1 MRDDHHLVLFAA
13 FYRGHNETMGKIGRL
28 AYHISR
34 KDKGSISRESP
45 QINEHRRSHAAR
57 LYCTSGQTT
66 PCNNVDSRL
75 MKVPHRL
82 SIKTFRRRLSSFDSV
97 PQFAILGIVSGFVT
111 GLVVVLFRLAI
122 EWPLQAMLGN
132 DPENF
137 EGLDPMSALLLPIAG
152 AVVLIPMMIFFSQ
165 TDRRVGVVHVLERL
179 ARHQGHMP
187 LRNALIQFAT
197 GVVALISGQSGGREG
212 PAIHLGAAGSSL
224 IGHYLS
230 LPNNSIRI
238 LVGCGAAAAISA
250 SFNTPVAGV
259 IFSMEVIIM
268 EYTIAGFIP
277 VILASVVAALMAQ
290 LVFGSATAFEI
301 PSVSMTSFFDL
312 PVVIVE
318 GVMIGIFAAAFIKCL
333 ILVQRFA
340 PKALWI
346 RLLAAGT
353 LTGSVAMVVP
363 EVLGVGYDTVNMALI
378 GELSVGILIF
388 AFAAK
393 LIVSASVLALGI
405 PVGIIGPT
413 LFIGAM
419 AGGVIA
425 VLAARL
431 VPGVSEPAF
440 YVTLGMGA
448 MMGAVLQAPLAAL
461 MAVLELTNNPNIILP
476 AMLVIIIA
484 NMTTSQVFGLKSV
497 FLTQM
502 ELMGLEF
509 RQNPLSMA
517 LNRASVASIMIRSF
531 SRVSRL
537 VPMEAAKSLVID
549 RAYWLLV
556 DGENGPS
563 FILRTED
570 LAQYLKSEA
579 SEGVEEVDLAAI
591 PATRKDVTSVL
602 LQATLSEAL
611 DTLNDSGVQALYV
624 NRITAPLL
632 DSPVGI
638 ITREDIES
646 FYQT

>member
-1 MRDDHHLVLFAA
+1 MKLF
-13 FYRGHNETMGKIGRL
+13 
-28 AYHISR
+28 S
-34 KDKGSISRESP
+34 
-45 QINEHRRSHAAR
+45 
-57 LYCTSGQTT
+57 
-66 PCNNVDSRL
+66 
-75 MKVPHRL
+75 RL
-82 SIKTFRRRLSSFDSV
+82 SIRTFRRRLATIDSV
-97 PQFAILGIVSGFVT
+97 PQFAILGIASGLLT
-111 GLVVVLFRLAI
+111 GLVVILFRLAM
-122 EWPLQAMLGN
+122 EWPLSRLLGG

-137 EGLDPMSALLLPIAG
+137 ERLAPAHALALPILG
-152 AVVLIPMMIFFSQ
+152 AIVLIPMMAFFSD

-187 LRNALIQFAT
+187 LKNVLVQFVT
-197 GVVALISGQSGGREG
+197 GVVALVSGQSGGREG

-238 LVGCGAAAAISA
+238 LAGCGAAAAISA
-250 SFNTPVAGV
+250 SFNTPIAGV

-277 VILASVVAALMAQ
+277 VILASVVAALMTQ
-290 LVFGSATAFEI
+290 LVFGSATAFDV
-301 PSVSMTSFFDL
+301 PSISMASFYDL
-312 PVVIVE
+312 PVVVVE
-318 GVMIGIFAAAFIKCL
+318 GVLIGIFAAAFVKS
-333 ILVQRFA
+333 LVVVHRYA
-340 PKALWI
+340 PRALGI
-346 RLLAAGT
+346 RLLLAGC
-353 LTGSVAMVVP
+353 LTGGVAIAVP
-363 EVLGVGYDTVNMALI
+363 QVLGVGYDTVNMALA
-378 GELSVGILIF
+378 GEISIAILLL
-388 AFAAK
+388 AFVAK
-393 LIVSASVLALGI
+393 LLVSSAALALGM
-405 PVGIIGPT
+405 PVGVIGPT

-425 VLAARL
+425 IVASSV
-431 VPGVSEPAF
+431 VPGLSGPAF

-448 MMGAVLQAPLAAL
+448 MMGAELQAPLAAL

-484 NMTTSQVFGLKSV
+484 NMTASQVFGLKSV

-502 ELMGLEF
+502 EILGLEY

-517 LNRASVASIMIRSF
+517 LNRASVASIMVRSF
-531 SRVSRL
+531 ERVYRNIG
-537 VPMEAAKSLVID
+537 ID
-549 RAYWLLV
+549 DARAIVSKRSFWLLV
-556 DGENGPS
+556 DGDAGPS

-570 LAQYLKSEA
+570 LAQYLKTI
-579 SEGVEEVDLAAI
+579 SEGDSVDIDLAAI
-591 PATRKDVTSVL
+591 PATRKDVTRVL

-611 DTLNDSGVQALYV
+611 DKLNESGVQALYV